1 MIKHMYLLFF
11 ICGSMSAVKD
21 VPTRDSM
28 TIIFEEHPPAK
39 VMNSCM
45 NKNIFKEND
54 NSILCLDD
62 KLESEECTP
71 ILCAASICI
80 ADGAVKVC
88 SASKALLVCLGI
100 L

>member
-1 MIKHMYLLFF
+1 MKRYICVLFL
-11 ICGSMSAVKD
+11 IYSSLSAVKD
-21 VPTRDSM
+21 VPERDSK
-28 TIIFEEHPPAK
+28 TVIFEEHPPAK
-39 VMNSCM
+39 VMNPCT

-54 NSILCLDD
+54 NSILCLNDMF
-62 KLESEECTP
+62 ESEECTP